1 MKDDWIRDEYL
12 EVKPI
17 LLYVKRKK
25 PKEYY
30 PIFIKRK
37 DGFNLTLK
45 CDFFKIKIKNT
56 HVTSSEVAKIVKPLL
71 QPEHNVSYVFSG
83 YAVKAYGTDY
93 YFVFVVRKNRT
104 DKGYEYELG
113 TIDNNH
119 TFSELSTRLVTKEE
133 ISLDEAFAELVKLN
147 KLFWKRKSKK
157 YLTFIK

>member
-1 MKDDWIRDEYL
+1 MKDDYL

-17 LLYVKRKK
+17 LLYVKRKE

-37 DGFNLTLK
+37 DEFNLTLK

-56 HVTSSEVAKIVKPLL
+56 HVTSSEVAMIVKPLL
-71 QPEHNVSYVFSG
+71 QPDHNVSYVFSG

-119 TFSELSTRLVTKEE
+119 TFSELPTRLVTKEE
-133 ISLDEAFAELVKLN
+133 LSLDKAFAKLVKLN
-147 KLFWKRKSKK
+147 QLFGKEKVKILDF
-157 YLTFIK
+157 Y

>member
-1 MKDDWIRDEYL
+1 MKDDRIKDEYL

-17 LLYVKRKK
+17 LLYVKRKE

-37 DGFNLTLK
+37 DELNLTLK

-56 HVTSSEVAKIVKPLL
+56 RVTASEVAMIVKPLL
-71 QPEHNVSYVFSG
+71 QPDHNVSYVFSG
-83 YAVKAYGTDY
+83 YAVKAYGTDF

-104 DKGYEYELG
+104 DKGYEYKVG

-119 TFSELSTRLVTKEE
+119 TFGELPTRLVTKEE
-133 ISLDEAFAELVKLN
+133 LSLDKAFAKLVKLN
-147 KLFWKRKSKK
+147 QLFGKEKVKILDV
-157 YLTFIK
+157 Y

>member
-1 MKDDWIRDEYL
+1 MKNDWIKDEYL
-12 EVKPI
+12 EVRPI
-17 LLYVKRKK
+17 LLYVKRKE

-37 DGFNLTLK
+37 DEFNLTLK

-56 HVTSSEVAKIVKPLL
+56 HVTSNEVAMIVKPLL
-71 QPEHNVSYVFSG
+71 QPDHNVSYVFSG

-104 DKGYEYELG
+104 DKGYEYKVG

-119 TFSELSTRLVTKEE
+119 TFGELPTRLVTKEE
-133 ISLDEAFAELVKLN
+133 LSLDEAFAKLVKLN
-147 KLFWKRKSKK
+147 QLFGKEKVKILDI
-157 YLTFIK
+157 Y

>member
-1 MKDDWIRDEYL
+1 MKDDRIKDEYL

-17 LLYVKRKK
+17 LLYVKRKE

-37 DGFNLTLK
+37 DELNLTLK

-56 HVTSSEVAKIVKPLL
+56 RVTASEVALIVKPLL
-71 QPEHNVSYVFSG
+71 QPDHNVSYVFSG
-83 YAVKAYGTDY
+83 YAVKAYGTDF

-104 DKGYEYELG
+104 DKGYEYKVG

-119 TFSELSTRLVTKEE
+119 TFGELPTRLVTKEE
-133 ISLDEAFAELVKLN
+133 LSLDKAFAKLVKLN
-147 KLFWKRKSKK
+147 QLFGKEKVKILDV
-157 YLTFIK
+157 Y

>member
-1 MKDDWIRDEYL
+1 MKDDWIRDECL
-12 EVKPI
+12 EVRPI
-17 LLYVKRKK
+17 LLYVKRKA

-37 DGFNLTLK
+37 DELTLTLK

-56 HVTSSEVAKIVKPLL
+56 HVTASEVAMIVKPLL
-71 QPEHNVSYVFSG
+71 QPNHNVSYVFSG

-93 YFVFVVRKNRT
+93 YFVFVVRKSRT

-113 TIDNNH
+113 TIENNH
-119 TFSELSTRLVTKEE
+119 TFSELPTRLVTKEE

-147 KLFWKRKSKK
+147 QVLGKEKVKILDF
-157 YLTFIK
+157 Y

>member
-17 LLYVKRKK
+17 LLYVKRKE

-37 DGFNLTLK
+37 DELTLTLK

-56 HVTSSEVAKIVKPLL
+56 HVTSSEVAMIVKPLL
-71 QPEHNVSYVFSG
+71 QPDHNVSYVFSG
-83 YAVKAYGTDY
+83 YAVKAYGTDF
-93 YFVFVVRKNRT
+93 YFVFVVRKSRT

-113 TIDNNH
+113 MIGDNH
-119 TFSELSTRLVTKEE
+119 TFSEFSTRLVTKEE
-133 ISLDEAFAELVKLN
+133 LSLDKAFAKLVKLN
-147 KLFWKRKSKK
+147 QILGKEKVKILDI
-157 YLTFIK
+157 Y

>member
-1 MKDDWIRDEYL
+1 MKDDWIKDEYL

-17 LLYVKRKK
+17 LLYVKRKE

-37 DGFNLTLK
+37 DEFNLTLK

-56 HVTSSEVAKIVKPLL
+56 RVTASEVALIVKPLL
-71 QPEHNVSYVFSG
+71 KSHHEINYVFFG
-83 YAVKAYGTDY
+83 YAVKAYGTDF

-113 TIDNNH
+113 TIDNNN

-133 ISLDEAFAELVKLN
+133 LSLDEAFAKLVKLN
-147 KLFWKRKSKK
+147 QLFGKEKVKILDI
-157 YLTFIK
+157 Y

>member
-1 MKDDWIRDEYL
+1 MKDDWIKDEYL

-17 LLYVKRKK
+17 LLYVKRKE

-37 DGFNLTLK
+37 DEFNLTLK

-56 HVTSSEVAKIVKPLL
+56 RVTASEVALIVKPLL
-71 QPEHNVSYVFSG
+71 KSHHEINYVFSG

-93 YFVFVVRKNRT
+93 YFIFVVRKNRT

-113 TIDNNH
+113 TIDNNN
-119 TFSELSTRLVTKEE
+119 TFSELSTRLVTKDE
-133 ISLDEAFAELVKLN
+133 ISLDEAFAKLVKLN
-147 KLFWKRKSKK
+147 QLFGKEKVKILDV
-157 YLTFIK
+157 Y